1 MQLCAG
7 IRVGVSASVFVC
19 AWQVWALIASNSY
32 KILIANVEITHW
44 YKERAGEPDFRRRC
58 VRKPRENRLD

>member
-44 YKERAGEPDFRRRC
+44 YKERAGA
-58 VRKPRENRLD
+58 RLPQKMCEKTPGKQT